1 MVSVVKGLVAFVAL
15 VGSLVL
21 PAADVPR
28 ATSVVITAAG
38 DICGKNDPKSCA
50 GTANRVLAIDPVVAL
65 TLGDNQYYEGS
76 LSQYRNAYDKS
87 WGKFK
92 ARTRPSPG
100 NHEYLTAGAQGY
112 RSYFGISGRT
122 WYSFN
127 VGDWHLVSL
136 DSNCSRI
143 GGCGPGSNQYQWLAA
158 DLASD
163 SHRCT
168 LAYWHHP
175 RFSSGTEHGGTTAVQ
190 PFWSLLAAEH
200 AELVLTGHE
209 HHYERFSKQNGI
221 TEFVIGTGGVAE
233 PGYPFGSPEPNS
245 VKRIRGIKAVG
256 KFTLNTGGWSMQ
268 LVTALGEV
276 KDSASSSCS

>member
-1 MVSVVKGLVAFVAL
+1 M
-15 VGSLVL
+15 
-21 PAADVPR
+21 
-28 ATSVVITAAG
+28 
-38 DICGKNDPKSCA
+38 
-50 GTANRVLAIDPVVAL
+50 
-65 TLGDNQYYEGS
+65 
-76 LSQYRNAYDKS
+76 
-87 WGKFK
+87 
-92 ARTRPSPG
+92 
-100 NHEYLTAGAQGY
+100 
-112 RSYFGISGRT
+112 
-122 WYSFN
+122 
-127 VGDWHLVSL
+127 SL

-163 SHRCT
+163 THRCT

-190 PFWSLLAAEH
+190 PFWSLLAADR

-209 HHYERFSKQNGI
+209 HNYERFAKQNGI
-221 TEFVIGTGGVAE
+221 TEFLIGTGGVAE

-268 LVTALGEV
+268 LVTALGDV
-276 KDSASSSCS
+276 KDSASGSCS